1 MSKRS
6 NRENDF
12 AKFKEK
18 VVKKRRGKEEA
29 TTSTNIDYIAV
40 QRLLSSA
47 EGRYQKYARIGALTS
62 VPLGCE
68 PTIQNIK
75 EACKRHFDV
84 ADGI

>member
-40 QRLLSSA
+40 
-47 EGRYQKYARIGALTS
+47 
-62 VPLGCE
+62 
-68 PTIQNIK
+68 
-75 EACKRHFDV
+75 
-84 ADGI
+84 